1 MLNKKGKMNKRGFEF
16 SFVWLF
22 SIVVGA
28 IIIFLA
34 IYTATKLIGSN
45 EYEINTKTA
54 ADLRNILNPLGTSFE
69 DSKSEKIELIKDT
82 RVYVTCNSE
91 KGGFG
96 ENRIQLSEKSSFK
109 DWSEPGG
116 DVNIENQYLFAEN
129 VIQGRTVY
137 FIVTPFEMPY
147 KVADVMSAFNQKYC
161 FVNTPEKIKKELEAL
176 KGDIL
181 PINITNSPSQCERDS
196 VSVCFQSNGCDI
208 NVKGTCT
215 GQECKGDFYK
225 NGIVEKNNTQL
236 YYTNGLLYG
245 AVFSSPE
252 NYQCNVKRLVRKLGY
267 VSEVYSE
274 KSRLSANRCNT
285 GLQPDTLLMSK
296 LSESYKG
303 LNDLKII
310 EVQSVII
317 DTKNNLLG
325 ECNLY

>member
-1 MLNKKGKMNKRGFEF
+1 MAQCFKEPDVVFGNDPNDPQFILFRKFIENSSKIDLLDFGAGKGRIGYTLNEDINVSQKTKYFAFEPDKGNYDLLNNVPNIQKVF
-16 SFVWLF
+16 SK
-22 SIVVGA
+22 A
-28 IIIFLA
+28 I
-34 IYTATKLIGSN
+34 
-45 EYEINTKTA
+45 EIPDN
-54 ADLRNILNPLGTSFE
+54 SFDCVLLCNVLHE
-69 DSKSEKIELIKDT
+69 IHPSEW
-82 RVYVTCNSE
+82 
-91 KGGFG
+91 
-96 ENRIQLSEKSSFK
+96 KSSLEIIKRILK
-109 DWSEPGG
+109 DKES
-116 DVNIENQYLFAEN
+116 
-129 VIQGRTVY
+129 
-137 FIVTPFEMPY
+137 
-147 KVADVMSAFNQKYC
+147 
-161 FVNTPEKIKKELEAL
+161 PEKIKKELEAL

-236 YYTNGLLYG
+236 YYTSGLLYG
-245 AVFSSPE
+245 AIFSSPE

-310 EVQSVII
+310 EVQSGII